1 MVDEPPWRIAVKS
14 LESLR
19 GRDSKGDAGKN
30 PVKSVKTAGRKRT
43 PPTYSAPALEK
54 GFNVLEL
61 LAEQKRGLTVSEIAA
76 GMGLSLPEIFR
87 VIVVM
92 ERRGWLQKSDGDKYS
107 VTPHVLHLAFRA
119 TSAEELSAVAIPHM
133 RALCAASDQSCH
145 LVIRNGDK
153 GLVITGQ
160 QNPGPTGLHVR
171 VGSEIDLKSSCSGH
185 VLVAF
190 GVELSGGSKAAGG
203 TSEKSFA
210 ATVNAVRQRGFER
223 MESARTLGVT
233 DISYPIFDL
242 HGEVLAALTV
252 PFLRVIDGSQVMSL
266 DDTQSLLEHTARRI
280 SAELGVKGESV
291 LLQG

>member
-1 MVDEPPWRIAVKS
+1 MTVKPS
-14 LESLR
+14 ELLR
-19 GRDSKGDAGKN
+19 GRGEGEALN
-30 PVKSVKTAGRKRT
+30 AHVQRVKSAAAKKTLS
-43 PPTYSAPALEK
+43 TYSAPALEK

-61 LAEQKRGLTVSEIAA
+61 LAGQKKGLTVSAIAA
-76 GMGLSLPEIFR
+76 GLGVSLPEIFR

-92 ERRGWLQKSDGDKYS
+92 ERRGWLQKSDSDKYS

-160 QNPGPTGLHVR
+160 QNPGPTGFHVR
-171 VGSEIDLKSSCSGH
+171 VGAEIDLRSSCSGH

-190 GVELSGGSKAAGG
+190 GAEMRGSSKTGAGA
-203 TSEKSFA
+203 SDKSFA
-210 ATVNAVRQRGFER
+210 ATLNAVRQRGFER

-233 DISYPIFDL
+233 DVSYPIFDL
-242 HGEVLAALTV
+242 HNDILAALTV
-252 PFLRVIDGSQVMSL
+252 PFLRVIDGSQIMSL
-266 DDTQSLLEHTARRI
+266 DDTQSLLEHTARHI
-280 SAELGVKGESV
+280 SAELGVKAESV
-291 LLQG
+291 HVQG

>member
-1 MVDEPPWRIAVKS
+1 VKN
-14 LESLR
+14 L
-19 GRDSKGDAGKN
+19 
-30 PVKSVKTAGRKRT
+30 KTSSPKKQ
-43 PPTYSAPALEK
+43 PTIYSAPALEK

-61 LAEQKRGLTVSEIAA
+61 LAEQKRGLTISEIAA
-76 GMGLSLPEIFR
+76 GIGLSLPEIFR
-87 VIVVM
+87 VIIVM
-92 ERRGWLQKSDGDKYS
+92 ERRGWLRKSDGDKFS

-119 TSAEELSAVAIPHM
+119 TSAEELSAISIPHM

-153 GLVITGQ
+153 GLVVTGQ
-160 QNPGPTGLHVR
+160 QNPGPTGLYVR

-190 GVELSGGSKAAGG
+190 GLGLRAVSKAGAAA
-203 TSEKSFA
+203 SDRSFA
-210 ATVNAVRQRGFER
+210 ATLNAVRQRGFER

-242 HGEVLAALTV
+242 HGDILAALTV

-266 DDTQSLLEHTARRI
+266 DDTQSLLEQTSRRI
-280 SAELGVKGESV
+280 STELGVKGESV
-291 LLQG
+291 QVQG